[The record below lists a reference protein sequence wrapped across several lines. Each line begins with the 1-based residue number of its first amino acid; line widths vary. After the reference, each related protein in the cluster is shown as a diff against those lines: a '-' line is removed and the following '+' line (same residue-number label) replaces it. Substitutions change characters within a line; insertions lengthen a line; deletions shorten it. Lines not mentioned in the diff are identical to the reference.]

1 MVDILQLLLL
11 SYIAYQVTPKAT
23 QEKLKKK
30 LNPPKANVYIPEKKF
45 TVQQIIDE
53 SNV

>member
-1 MVDILQLLLL
+1 MITLLQILLLG
-11 SYIAYQVTPKAT
+11 YIAYQVTPKAT
-23 QEKLKKK
+23 QEKIKKK

-53 SNV
+53 SN